1 MSGEDVK
8 MLLAA
13 MEDAAK
19 KVMKYSR
26 VSSLLHKLTDML
38 FASAAL
44 TMVMY
49 VLTSYWQLIAA
60 GVAALVAA
68 FTTDKLSGRYYHKA
82 LREVDVLNKFATGLA
97 KKVGDER

>member
-49 VLTSYWQLIAA
+49 VLTSYWQLM
-60 GVAALVAA
+60 AALVAA
-68 FTTDKLSGRYYHKA
+68 FTTDKLSGRYYHKV